1 MNISLNEKVP
11 GRVNQ
16 VRSTQTLPIRQ
27 IICPRAYCMSLCYGT
42 PSTHPQSLYALGV
55 VAFDHGIRSVGVGG
69 AQPLKQQSGAFRR
82 WVHCACA
89 RRLATRRRSPQCA
102 PDSEVIGPMP
112 MHLAMHLP
120 QGPIAR
126 FRHAVARRI
135 ALSSGRALSFG
146 STGPGIRGSRLR
158 LLRRRRCA
166 RLGGLA
172 KCLGRAYVVDIIEI

>member
-1 MNISLNEKVP
+1 VLW
-11 GRVNQ
+11 
-16 VRSTQTLPIRQ
+16 
-27 IICPRAYCMSLCYGT
+27 CPFNT
-42 PSTHPQSLYALGV
+42 PAIAVGV
-55 VAFDHGIRSVGVGG
+55 GGGGFHYGIRSVGVG

-120 QGPIAR
+120 QGPTAR
-126 FRHAVARRI
+126 SRHAVARRI

-146 STGPGIRGSRLR
+146 STGPGVRGSRLR

-166 RLGGLA
+166 RLGGTKLVYT
-172 KCLGRAYVVDIIEI
+172 GRRGGHGSSGRIPDYTRRTPLMPVP